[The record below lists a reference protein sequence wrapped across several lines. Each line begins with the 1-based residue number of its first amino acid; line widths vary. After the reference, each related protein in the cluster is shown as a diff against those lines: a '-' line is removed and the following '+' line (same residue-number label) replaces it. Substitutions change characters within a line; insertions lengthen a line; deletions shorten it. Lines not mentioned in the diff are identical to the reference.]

1 MIFRNNFKSRSSLLE
16 TYSWPLAIAWTIII
30 GGLLIFGI
38 FQIRHVQREMAKNEA
53 LANFNKDLAL
63 RSWAARH
70 GGVYV
75 PATDETPPN
84 PYLSH
89 VSERDITTPSGK
101 SLTLMN
107 PAYILR
113 QTMDN
118 YESLYGVRGHIT
130 SLKHFRP
137 ETAPDEWEKSALK
150 QFQRGVPEV
159 SDFTAIDG
167 KPFFRYMSPM
177 IATKECL
184 KCHGHQ
190 GYKVGDVRGGVSVS
204 VPMALYL
211 ANQWRQITTYTIS
224 FSLLWIL
231 GLVGIVIAT
240 QRLKRKIRETKLME
254 KQLLQSEKLASVG
267 ELAAG
272 VAHEIN
278 NPINGVINY
287 AQILIDEAKGQ
298 ADEFGIPQ
306 RIMKEAERVAGIV
319 KNLLDFARKSDD
331 KPSPSAVGDI
341 IADTLEL
348 VGKQLNN
355 DGIILVLDIQNDL
368 PKVNVNSL
376 KIQQVFVNLFSNARY
391 ALNHK
396 YPKVHEDKILT
407 IESKLVNA
415 HERQFVQT
423 IFHDRGTGISPGS
436 IDRVCDPFFSE
447 KPQGKGT
454 GLGLSISYGIVREQG
469 GHLSFESEKGE
480 YTKAIVDLPAMT
492 QIESNSI

>member
-1 MIFRNNFKSRSSLLE
+1 M
-16 TYSWPLAIAWTIII
+16 AIAWTIII

-38 FQIRHVQREMAKNEA
+38 FQIRQVQREMAKKEA

-63 RSWAARH
+63 RSWAATH

-89 VSERDITTPSGK
+89 VSERDITTPGGK

-118 YESLYGVRGHIT
+118 YESLYGIRGHIT
-130 SLKHFRP
+130 SLQHFRP

-159 SDFTAIDG
+159 SEFTETDD
-167 KPFFRYMSPM
+167 KPYFRYMSPL
-177 IATKECL
+177 ITKKECL

-190 GYKVGDVRGGVSVS
+190 GYKVGDLRGGVSIS
-204 VPMALYL
+204 VPMTLYL

-240 QRLKRKIRETKLME
+240 QRLKHRIRETKLME

-287 AQILIDEAKGQ
+287 AQILIDETKGR

-306 RIMKEAERVAGIV
+306 RIIKEAERIAGIV
-319 KNLLDFARKSDD
+319 KNLLDFAQETDD
-331 KPSPSAVGDI
+331 IPGPASVQDI
-341 IADTLEL
+341 VNDALEL
-348 VGKQLNN
+348 LEMRLNN
-355 DGIILVLDIQNDL
+355 EGIQVHLDIPDDL
-368 PKVNVNSL
+368 PPINANSQ
-376 KIQQVFVNLFSNARY
+376 KIQQVFMNLLNNSQF
-391 ALNHK
+391 ALNEK
-396 YPKVHEDKILT
+396 YPKHHADKVIRIQGQVIEVDGKAYSRIMVHDNGVGIPKDIIDKI
-407 IESKLVNA
+407 
-415 HERQFVQT
+415 
-423 IFHDRGTGISPGS
+423 
-436 IDRVCDPFFSE
+436 CDPFFST
-447 KPQGKGT
+447 KPSGAGT
-454 GLGLSISYGIVREQG
+454 GLGLSISYGIVKDHDG
-469 GHLSFESEKGE
+469 NMSFESKESE
-480 YTKAIVDLPAMT
+480 YTKAFVDLPVFG
-492 QIESNSI
+492 S

>member
-1 MIFRNNFKSRSSLLE
+1 MIFRNNFKFRSSLLE

-101 SLTLMN
+101 LLTLMN

-150 QFQRGVPEV
+150 EFERGAPEI
-159 SDFTAIDG
+159 SEFTAIDG
-167 KPFFRYMSPM
+167 KPYFRYMSPM
-177 IATKECL
+177 IAKKECL

-190 GYKVGDVRGGVSVS
+190 EYKVGDVRGGVSVS

-211 ANQWRQITTYTIS
+211 ANQWRQTTTYTIS
-224 FSLLWIL
+224 FSLLWTL

-306 RIMKEAERVAGIV
+306 RIIKEAERVAGIV

-331 KPSPSAVGDI
+331 KPSPVAVGDI

-355 DGIILVLDIQNDL
+355 DGIILELDIQNNL

-376 KIQQVFVNLFSNARY
+376 KIQQVFVNLCSNARY

-396 YPKVHEDKILT
+396 YPKVHENKILT

-415 HERQFVQT
+415 HEQQFVQT

-454 GLGLSISYGIVREQG
+454 GLGLSISYGIVRDYE

-480 YTKAIVDLPAMT
+480 YTKAIVDLPAVT
-492 QIESNSI
+492 NS